1 VHTRTR
7 LATLG
12 VTATLALGLFATAGH
27 AAVID
32 PLPIG
37 PDVTFAG
44 VVNGAEA
51 DGVIQVV
58 CPGPIIPGETGH
70 PASGQDLEVV
80 TAPATSADS
89 GYTGTAA
96 DSIDVYILT
105 PTGTASGPAVVFNS
119 FFVEE
124 PIPTT
129 LELPCSGS
137 GSVAYVPD
145 PTSPT
150 ARTATV
156 AVTFENIAL

>member
-1 VHTRTR
+1 MRTRIR

-12 VTATLALGLFATAGH
+12 VTATLALSVSVTAGH
-27 AAVID
+27 AVTD

-37 PDVTFAG
+37 PNVIFVG

-51 DGVIQVV
+51 NGVIQVV
-58 CPGPIIPGETGH
+58 CPGPLTPGETGH
-70 PASGQDLEVV
+70 PASGQYLEVV
-80 TAPATSADS
+80 TAPATAAAS
-89 GYTGTAA
+89 GFTGTAA
-96 DSIDVYILT
+96 DSIDAYILT
-105 PTGTASGPAVVFNS
+105 PTGVAAGPVVVFNS

-129 LELPCSGS
+129 IELPCYGTGS
-137 GSVAYVPD
+137 TTFVPE

-156 AVTFENIAL
+156 AVTFEDIAL